1 MRKHLFYLF
10 ILLLSV
16 NVSIAQFKKPSNS
29 ASFNINTV
37 GESQLFQLWRNANS
51 MGMPEAEIL
60 KLFTQMGV
68 NGGQYLQLK
77 KRFDKKVEETSESD
91 LEEEAEDL
99 NAMGSDTSMIKQMPL
114 RKNSPIFGMRFFSNP
129 STPFPPVRDPTSNPN

>member
-16 NVSIAQFKKPSNS
+16 NVSMAQFKKPSNS
-29 ASFNINTV
+29 SSFNINTV

-68 NGGQYLQLK
+68 NGSQYLQLK
-77 KRFDKKVEETSESD
+77 K
-91 LEEEAEDL
+91 
-99 NAMGSDTSMIKQMPL
+99 
-114 RKNSPIFGMRFFSNP
+114 
-129 STPFPPVRDPTSNPN
+129 